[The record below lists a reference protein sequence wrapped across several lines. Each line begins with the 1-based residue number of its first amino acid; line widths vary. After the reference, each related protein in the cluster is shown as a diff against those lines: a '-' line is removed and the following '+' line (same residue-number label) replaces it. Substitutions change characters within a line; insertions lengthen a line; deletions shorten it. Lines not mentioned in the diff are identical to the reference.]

1 MNNLFECKDFM
12 CTIHHSHI
20 DKLHRH
26 IVNSCIESGIL
37 ANPQSKPA
45 HIAHGKHIPG
55 WNEYVEPKRQRSLM
69 WHDIWKGQGSPRGG
83 IIAQVMR
90 KTRAEYHQ
98 AVKNVKREEVKI
110 RNRKLANYVTGKDS
124 RYLWKELKVI
134 KGFNKCIP
142 GTIDGVAGNKE
153 IAQIFGNKFSKLYS
167 SVSYNPDD
175 MKTIYDTVI
184 SNINSSYLNKNSGS
198 SCKCHKSVITVD
210 DVCKAIKYMK
220 CGKKDGKFN
229 LFSGHLKNGTPRL
242 YMLLSLL
249 YSSMINHGYCP
260 GEMLFGVMV
269 PLPKVKGSN
278 KSDDYR
284 AITLGSI
291 IGKLLD
297 IILLNIVKDALE
309 TCNLQFGFKKGSST
323 TACTFIIQEVVS
335 YFNDNNSDIYCTLLD
350 ASNAFD
356 HLEFCTLFQKLLKLN
371 ICPLIL
377 RIFIYMYTN
386 QLLAVKWNDV
396 SSKSFQ
402 PLNGIKQGGVIS
414 PSLFCLYI
422 DNLLK
427 KLKVD
432 MDVLLAPIIM
442 GHWAMLTIL
451 YCYVHLS
458 VG

>member
-1 MNNLFECKDFM
+1 M
-12 CTIHHSHI
+12 
-20 DKLHRH
+20 
-26 IVNSCIESGIL
+26 
-37 ANPQSKPA
+37 
-45 HIAHGKHIPG
+45 
-55 WNEYVEPKRQRSLM
+55 
-69 WHDIWKGQGSPRGG
+69 
-83 IIAQVMR
+83 
-90 KTRAEYHQ
+90 
-98 AVKNVKREEVKI
+98 
-110 RNRKLANYVTGKDS
+110 
-124 RYLWKELKVI
+124 
-134 KGFNKCIP
+134 
-142 GTIDGVAGNKE
+142 
-153 IAQIFGNKFSKLYS
+153 
-167 SVSYNPDD
+167 
-175 MKTIYDTVI
+175 
-184 SNINSSYLNKNSGS
+184 
-198 SCKCHKSVITVD
+198 
-210 DVCKAIKYMK
+210 
-220 CGKKDGKFN
+220 GKKDGKCN
-229 LFSGHLKNGTPRL
+229 LFSDHLKNGTPRL
-242 YMLLSLL
+242 YVLLSLL

-309 TCNLQFGFKKGSST
+309 TCNFGFKKGSST

-350 ASNAFD
+350 ASKAFD
-356 HLEFCTLFQKLLKLN
+356 RLEFCTLFQKLLKLN

-396 SSKSFQ
+396 SSQSFQ

-414 PSLFCLYI
+414 PSLFCLHI

-427 KLKVD
+427 NLKKVD